1 MSPII
6 EATLPRR
13 NVSESNYYNEWEDF
27 MDENLEFL
35 KDLNN
40 HLLKLLKDTKEYPAE
55 SNILS
60 GNETTRN
67 EIPIFQSNLEYFLE
81 VSSPL
86 MPPKKEY
93 TVDLII
99 EKIEKGTPSICDEII
114 EL

>member
-1 MSPII
+1 MSPVL
-6 EATLPRR
+6 EVTLPRR
-13 NVSESNYYNEWEDF
+13 NVSTSNYYNEWEGF
-27 MDENLEFL
+27 IDEDLEFF
-35 KDLNN
+35 KALNDKFF
-40 HLLKLLKDTKEYPAE
+40 KLLKDTKEYPAV

-93 TVDLII
+93 IVDLII
-99 EKIEKGTPSICDEII
+99 EKIEKGKPSICDEII
-114 EL
+114 GL